1 MNCDT
6 SELLPTAVSPNM
18 STLCEKCDESS
29 VFNSGFCF
37 GVVTAAYLYGPL
49 PGLEVL
55 LSRLDAKLHVA
66 DVRAELPGLVAVK
79 CSVLNGNDNP
89 NGVECVE
96 WVAIFFSNLIYLEF
110 ELATLLLERLRR
122 DFSESP
128 RLTTPLPVIEK
139 CRRR

>member
-6 SELLPTAVSPNM
+6 SELLPTAVSPNI

-29 VFNSGFCF
+29 VFSSGFCF
-37 GVVTAAYLYGPL
+37 GVTAAYLYGPL

-79 CSVLNGNDNP
+79 CSVLNGKDNP
-89 NGVECVE
+89 NGIECIE
-96 WVAIFFSNLIYLEF
+96 TKWVAIFLS
-110 ELATLLLERLRR
+110 
-122 DFSESP
+122 D
-128 RLTTPLPVIEK
+128 LP
-139 CRRR
+139 